1 MLTYR
6 WLQKFYPFDI
16 LYLTV
21 LSLVSIVCPG
31 QLGNKMTACV
41 ETVLGALTLGLCLRN
56 HSQSL
61 GPRSVRKV
69 EWAEGSQLIRREAR
83 GKR

>member
-41 ETVLGALTLGLCLRN
+41 ETVLGALTLGLCQEP
-56 HSQSL
+56 QSEFRAKI
-61 GPRSVRKV
+61 GP
-69 EWAEGSQLIRREAR
+69 EG
-83 GKR
+83 GVG